1 MEKQIRIEF
10 VERTSDKFQNILKTK
25 KEAAFPDF
33 TTASAGI
40 YTLLPKFA
48 IFREKY
54 RGGQIT
60 IICCAALP
68 EGKED
73 KEENY
78 CLVQFGDL
86 CGKERKFAVWGSED
100 FRQIDNLLPFD
111 PSRKSWERD
120 DEIAKIIESKP
131 RVEIKRVRGHFEVLL
146 GQPTRLITLTIVTKL

>member
-1 MEKQIRIEF
+1 MEKQIRIDF
-10 VERTSDKFQNILKTK
+10 VERESAEFQKVVQARKMASYPNC
-25 KEAAFPDF
+25 

-40 YTLLPKFA
+40 YTLLPRFA
-48 IFREKY
+48 IFKETY

-78 CLVQFGDL
+78 RLIQLGDL

-100 FRQIDNLLPFD
+100 FQTIDNLLPFD
-111 PSRKSWERD
+111 PNRKSWERD
-120 DEIAKIIESKP
+120 DEIAKIVEQKP
-131 RVEIKRVRGHFEVLL
+131 RVEIKQVRGHFEVLS
-146 GQPTRLITLTIVTKL
+146 GQPTRLITLIIVTRL